1 MNKQLAFKRISLLL
15 GVLIVLFFVTMTVIP
30 NAIKNIRKPSGNWCR
45 TAATM
50 YDDFQ
55 LKYKKMITNKEEQE
69 LALIYRDA
77 ANFTVISIKN
87 WNCPNTREFLK

>member
-15 GVLIVLFFVTMTVIP
+15 GGLIVLFFVSMYVLP
-30 NAIKNIRKPSGNWCR
+30 NAIKSVRKPSGNWCR
-45 TAATM
+45 TAAIM
-50 YDDFQ
+50 YDDFE

-77 ANFTVISIKN
+77 ANFTVVSIKN
-87 WNCPNTREFLK
+87 WKCPNTREFMK